1 MSWDMEQIK
10 ALAALVN
17 EYQLAELSLSNGEHH
32 TLTIKS
38 ALSVATATVVAAP
51 SSLALPANVNSE
63 SIKDVSDAPLD
74 GSSGMSMMAEAV
86 EDPSL
91 LTITSPMV
99 GTFYASASPENPP
112 FVEVGQ
118 RISVGQSLCIL
129 EAMKQMNV
137 FESEYSGVVVAVLAN
152 NQEPVEYGQ
161 PLFSIRV

>member
-1 MSWDMEQIK
+1 MSWDLEQIK

-38 ALSVATATVVAAP
+38 ALSVSTTTVVSSVPVAASIATENAENTTSITANEP
-51 SSLALPANVNSE
+51 SVPV
-63 SIKDVSDAPLD
+63 V
-74 GSSGMSMMAEAV
+74 AEAV
-86 EDPSL
+86 DDPSL

-99 GTFYASASPENPP
+99 GTFYASSSPENPP

-137 FESEYSGVVVAVLAN
+137 FESEHSGVVVAVLAS

-161 PLFSIRV
+161 PLFTLKV